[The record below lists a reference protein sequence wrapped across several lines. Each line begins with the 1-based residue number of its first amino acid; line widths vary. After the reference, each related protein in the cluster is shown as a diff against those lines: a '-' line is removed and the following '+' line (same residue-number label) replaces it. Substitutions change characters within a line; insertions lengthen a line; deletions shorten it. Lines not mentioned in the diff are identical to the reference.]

1 MIKFEKEN
9 IMSAEEKFEYDINN
23 IKKDFEMENM
33 IVTDEDIAL
42 LKRYLNKE
50 ITKQEMIDI
59 ILKES
64 EYIN

>member
-1 MIKFEKEN
+1 
-9 IMSAEEKFEYDINN
+9 MSAEEKFEYDINN

-50 ITKQEMIDI
+50 ITKQKMIDI

>member
-1 MIKFEKEN
+1 
-9 IMSAEEKFEYDINN
+9 MSVEEKFEYDINN

>member
-1 MIKFEKEN
+1 
-9 IMSAEEKFEYDINN
+9 MSAEEKFEYDINN